1 MAEVS
6 KRELTQHTAAV
17 LNCVTETEDI
27 VVTEQGKPRWRIVA
41 FQGQNLQFDTPRTTG
56 RDTPT
61 VRGQYS
67 WPRHPGGSKYT
78 VDEVVERLK
87 EMRGSTDQG
96 RRELLSSCSKADAER
111 Q

>member
-61 VRGQYS
+61 VRGAVFMAS
-67 WPRHPGGSKYT
+67 PS
-78 VDEVVERLK
+78 
-87 EMRGSTDQG
+87 G
-96 RRELLSSCSKADAER
+96 RP
-111 Q
+111 